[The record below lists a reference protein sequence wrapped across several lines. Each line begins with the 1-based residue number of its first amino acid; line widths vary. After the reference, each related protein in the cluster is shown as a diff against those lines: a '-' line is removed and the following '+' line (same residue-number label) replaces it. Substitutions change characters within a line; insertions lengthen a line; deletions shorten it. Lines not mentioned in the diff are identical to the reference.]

1 MPETTVFSQ
10 DAPDGDLPP
19 GLSRTGARRPGA
31 VAASLASIAAIGV
44 ALPLL
49 LGGCS
54 ALFRPAPPQPGGV
67 EFTQPLRLPA
77 LAESRME
84 GDIRIFSLTADEA
97 RTAFVP
103 EGEAA
108 TLGYNGDYLGPTL
121 VAARGERVRV
131 DLQNDLDAATTLH
144 WHGMHLPAAQDGGP
158 HQVVPAGE
166 AAHPEWTID
175 QPAATLW
182 YHPHLHEETRAQVDA
197 GLAGMFLVRD
207 DEEAALD
214 LPRDY
219 GVDDFPLI
227 VQDRSFNQAGGFTG
241 GVEQFDGALGDTIL
255 VNGIVGPYLD
265 VSTERVRLRLLN
277 GSSARMYDFAFADD
291 RPFELIATDGGLLSA
306 PVRSKHIALSPGE
319 RAEIVVRMAPGE
331 SVVLRSD
338 APNPDLHAGGDA
350 FDVLELR
357 AAASL
362 SPSPEVPAALAT
374 LPAPDPGAAAA
385 ERSFEMSGHDINDR
399 EMDMTR
405 TDFVATVDTSE
416 VWSVTNTNP
425 LPHSFHV
432 HDTQFRILSID
443 GSPPPPHLAGYKD
456 TIALPWNRTYRLL
469 VRFDDYADPTTPY
482 MYHCH
487 LLWHEDQGMMGQFL
501 VVEPGQRPALKTHE
515 GETDDR
521 HDH

>member
-1 MPETTVFSQ
+1 MPRDT
-10 DAPDGDLPP
+10 LPSDSP
-19 GLSRTGARRPGA
+19 RGARRPRA
-31 VAASLASIAAIGV
+31 TATSLASIVAIGV

-67 EFTQPLRLPA
+67 DFREPLRVPA
-77 LAESRME
+77 LAESRIE
-84 GDIRIFSLTADEA
+84 GDTRVFSLTADEA
-97 RTAFVP
+97 SAAFVP
-103 EGEAA
+103 QGETQ
-108 TLGYNGDYLGPTL
+108 TLGYNGSYLGPTL
-121 VAARGERVRV
+121 VAHRGERVRV
-131 DLQNDLDAATTLH
+131 DVQNDLDAATSVH

-158 HQVVPAGE
+158 HQPIAPGE
-166 AAHPEWTID
+166 GARPEWTID

-182 YHPHLHEETRAQVDA
+182 YHPHLHEQTREQVDA

-207 DEEAALD
+207 AEEAALE

-227 VQDRSFNQAGGFTG
+227 VQDRSFTEAGAFDS
-241 GVEQFDGALGDTIL
+241 GVGQFDGALGDTIL
-255 VNGIVGPYLD
+255 VNGTLAPFLD
-265 VSTERVRLRLLN
+265 VTTERVRLRLLN

-291 RPFELIATDGGLLSA
+291 RSFQLIATDGGLLSG
-306 PVRSKHIALSPGE
+306 PVDTERIALSPGE
-319 RAEIVVRMAPGE
+319 RAEIIVTMNAGE

-338 APNPDLHAGGDA
+338 APDPDLHAGGDA

-362 SPSPEVPAALAT
+362 RPSPAVPATLAS
-374 LPAPDPGAAAA
+374 LPVPDEGSAAAS
-385 ERSFEMSGHDINDR
+385 RSFEMSGHDINDR
-399 EMDMTR
+399 QMDMAR
-405 TDFVATVDTSE
+405 ADFAAEVDTSE

-443 GSPPPPHLAGYKD
+443 GDAPPPHLAGFKD
-456 TIALPWNRTYRLL
+456 TIALEWNRTYRLL

-487 LLWHEDQGMMGQFL
+487 MLWHEDQGMMGQFL
-501 VVEPGQRPALKTHE
+501 VVEPGQTPALRIHE
-515 GETDDR
+515 GDTDDR